1 MPANT
6 AAKLN
11 LADVAALA
19 GVSTPTVS
27 KVINGRDDV
36 AEATRARVQEALGET
51 GLRVADAAP
60 GQVHRAGLG
69 GPGLRWPGQ
78 FVLPGSDVRN
88 CGMRRGGGCGDCAQR
103 REARPSSEDVD
114 HEQWS
119 QRLAESGRKGLIF
132 VTSVVTAGQLES
144 FRRRNIPVVVIDPL
158 SPPGSGYVSIG
169 ATNWAGGKA
178 ATEHLIGLGHRKI
191 AFLGGPEAVECSVAR
206 LHGYLA
212 ALRASGL
219 PANPDYVLPGRF
231 NRDSGVAGA
240 RQLLA
245 LADPPTAIFA
255 ANDVIALG
263 VLDEARRQGIRVPEA
278 AERGGLR
285 RDGPHRA
292 VCAPPDVRGPAAPG
306 NGVGGPAD
314 GAAAGEGRNPGI
326 KPRGAG
332 HRTGGS
338 GFDGGARYLTFGRL
352 KSGHLQLNF
361 RNLYATWRNA
371 L

>member
-1 MPANT
+1 MPAKS
-6 AAKLN
+6 AAKVN

-19 GVSTPTVS
+19 GVSAPTVS

-36 AEATRARVQEALGET
+36 ADATRARVQDALGK
-51 GLRVADAAP
+51 
-60 GQVHRAGLG
+60 LG
-69 GPGLRWPGQ
+69 YESP
-78 FVLPGSDVRN
+78 
-88 CGMRRGGGCGDCAQR
+88 AQR
-103 REARPSSEDVD
+103 RSKSSGPALVDLVFHGLHSSYSLEVMAGIVECAAEEGVEIVLSGVKPAKLRSVD

-212 ALRASGL
+212 ALRANNL
-219 PANPDYVLPGRF
+219 PASPGYVLPGRF
-231 NRDSGVAGA
+231 NRESGVAGA

-263 VLDEARRQGIRVPEA
+263 VLDEARRQGIRVPEQ
-278 AERGGLR
+278 LS
-285 RDGPHRA
+285 
-292 VCAPPDVRGPAAPG
+292 VV
-306 NGVGGPAD
+306 
-314 GAAAGEGRNPGI
+314 
-326 KPRGAG
+326 
-332 HRTGGS
+332 
-338 GFDGGARYLTFGRL
+338 GFDGTDLTEQSVPRL
-352 KSGHLQLNF
+352 TSVAQPLQEMGWAALRTVLRLAKGETLESNHVE
-361 RNLYATWRNA
+361 LATRLVVRDSTA
-371 L
+371 PPRAG